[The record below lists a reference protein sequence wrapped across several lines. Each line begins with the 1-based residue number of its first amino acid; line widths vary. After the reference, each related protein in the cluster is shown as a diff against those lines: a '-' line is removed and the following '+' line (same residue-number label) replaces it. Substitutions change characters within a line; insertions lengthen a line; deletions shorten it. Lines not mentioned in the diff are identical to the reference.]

1 MHPIIN
7 CILAGMLLTLVMAG
21 AALLLYALTLP
32 DEKKPK
38 PRKANG
44 NKRND

>member
-38 PRKANG
+38 PR
-44 NKRND
+44 NDKWK